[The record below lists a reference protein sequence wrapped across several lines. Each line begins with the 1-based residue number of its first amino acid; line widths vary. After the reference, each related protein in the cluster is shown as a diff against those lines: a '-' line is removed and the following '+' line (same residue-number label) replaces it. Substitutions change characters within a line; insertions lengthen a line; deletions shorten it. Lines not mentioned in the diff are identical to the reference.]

1 MKILLGIFRSYHPI
15 VITLIIGTALIFTG
29 FAMSSPFLAIYLA
42 KKTDLNATLIGLL
55 IGSGAL
61 AGTFGGFLG
70 GTFSDLLGRKSLII
84 GSLLTSSLVYFGYA
98 FADQVFLLSICIIA
112 GGFTAS
118 IFRTVSNAIITD
130 LTEKE
135 QQMKVFSFLN
145 MSLNLGWGIGPLIG
159 VYLGLTSTSIPF
171 IITACIYMVY
181 TIVLFLMLAIYRVQP
196 KGQELNPTSISFIE
210 SLKILGTDK
219 VLFWFVL
226 GGLVLA
232 IAWGQFS
239 ILLSQ
244 FLVTEFKN
252 GTELFGILLSVN
264 AVTVIVMQLPMTRW
278 LEKKHPKQILTIG
291 VLFVMGGLI
300 GFSISYHLFTLIIAI
315 ILLSI
320 AETVIMPLSSVIIDQ
335 ISPKG
340 MNGAYFGAQNFSSFG
355 IFISP
360 ILGGFLLDVFNG
372 RMMYAA
378 LALIAFASIG
388 VYQIGFRLQLS
399 RNSSSKQQI
408 LSESHNATF

>member
-1 MKILLGIFRSYHPI
+1 MKSILKVFRSYHPI

-98 FADQVFLLSICIIA
+98 YADQVFLLSICIIT

-118 IFRTVSNAIITD
+118 IFRTVSNAFITD

-181 TIVLFLMLAIYRVQP
+181 TIVLFLMLAIYRVQS
-196 KGQELNPTSISFIE
+196 KVQELNPTISFIE

-300 GFSISYHLFTLIIAI
+300 GFSISYHLFALIIAI

-388 VYQIGFRLQLS
+388 VYQVGFRLQHS
-399 RNSSSKQQI
+399 KNSSTKQQI
-408 LSESHNATF
+408 GSESHNATF